1 MFLLNSRSP
10 WSLRPALFRAG
21 TPSPE
26 VTERFCR
33 VPSRYFARHTLG
45 CSPWVPVSV
54 LGTVISAAFHGTK
67 ASLAFPCRLR
77 DLLTMTVLRSLRTF
91 RHSMTEVRELALA
104 VTIIAERHTN
114 VNAFPFR
121 SSRLRLTL
129 GPANPR
135 LIIIAEEPLP
145 LRWCGFSPHY
155 AATLP

>member
-1 MFLLNSRSP
+1 M
-10 WSLRPALFRAG
+10 
-21 TPSPE
+21 
-26 VTERFCR
+26 
-33 VPSRYFARHTLG
+33 
-45 CSPWVPVSV
+45 SV

-67 ASLAFPCRLR
+67 ASLAFPCRLG
-77 DLLTMTVLRSLRTF
+77 DLLTMTVLQSLRTF

-135 LIIIAEEPLP
+135 LIIIAQEPLP

>member
-1 MFLLNSRSP
+1 M
-10 WSLRPALFRAG
+10 
-21 TPSPE
+21 
-26 VTERFCR
+26 
-33 VPSRYFARHTLG
+33 
-45 CSPWVPVSV
+45 SV

-145 LRWCGFSPHY
+145 FGGADSHRTMLLLFPRFSYIHGP
-155 AATLP
+155 

>member
-1 MFLLNSRSP
+1 ML
-10 WSLRPALFRAG
+10 LRPGSLEPG

-91 RHSMTEVRELALA
+91 RHSMTEVRKLALA
-104 VTIIAERHTN
+104 VTINAERHTN

>member
-1 MFLLNSRSP
+1 M
-10 WSLRPALFRAG
+10 
-21 TPSPE
+21 
-26 VTERFCR
+26 
-33 VPSRYFARHTLG
+33 
-45 CSPWVPVSV
+45 SV